1 MLCWIETFA
10 SLIPLDILVHSRSVA
25 RPPYLALYEYSLNDT
40 LLTAVAVQAMET
52 ISRVVQYVESHLHRM
67 SSNSLPDG
75 DILNL
80 VGGDGGVQVD
90 VVFYMVSN
98 RKRPLPSLPLINSDN

>member
-1 MLCWIETFA
+1 
-10 SLIPLDILVHSRSVA
+10 
-25 RPPYLALYEYSLNDT
+25 
-40 LLTAVAVQAMET
+40 MET
-52 ISRVVQYVESHLHRM
+52 ISRVVQYVESHLHRL

-90 VVFYMVSN
+90 AVFYMLSN
-98 RKRPLPSLPLINSDN
+98 RE